1 MQVPGKNK
9 ILICAYD
16 ISGSMSGSP
25 TTALKMGAQLIGD
38 KYYGAEQRP
47 FEQFFTILYNHTI
60 DVSQSENHEQ
70 YKQKI
75 ESIRAGGG
83 TNFMNVFTYIQSLL
97 DANPNCEELCCIF
110 ITDGQDGYYSQNGR
124 DSREEYDEVSV
135 NIKSRPNL
143 KTKFLSVGFSRGH
156 DAVFMNRIANF
167 GTDIGNFIF
176 IDSYNQGW
184 QDNLQQSLLDSLEI
198 ALESSAKVKFAMA
211 NPPVGYE
218 QSVPAETQYVM
229 REEEE
234 VKDPQQE
241 NAESTVQIDTGAK
254 KQGDEDD
261 ILDILL
267 THQEVVKAEV
277 LSNTLV
283 LRLVTTTGE
292 TDLEVEF
299 ETQHD
304 PRPEILLQASLQF
317 AKTRLFKHIQDLQ
330 QKTRK
335 ERLEIYQLIK

>member
-1 MQVPGKNK
+1 M
-9 ILICAYD
+9 
-16 ISGSMSGSP
+16 
-25 TTALKMGAQLIGD
+25 
-38 KYYGAEQRP
+38 
-47 FEQFFTILYNHTI
+47 
-60 DVSQSENHEQ
+60 
-70 YKQKI
+70 
-75 ESIRAGGG
+75 
-83 TNFMNVFTYIQSLL
+83 
-97 DANPNCEELCCIF
+97 
-110 ITDGQDGYYSQNGR
+110 
-124 DSREEYDEVSV
+124 
-135 NIKSRPNL
+135 
-143 KTKFLSVGFSRGH
+143 
-156 DAVFMNRIANF
+156 
-167 GTDIGNFIF
+167 
-176 IDSYNQGW
+176 
-184 QDNLQQSLLDSLEI
+184 
-198 ALESSAKVKFAMA
+198 
-211 NPPVGYE
+211 
-218 QSVPAETQYVM
+218 
-229 REEEE
+229 
-234 VKDPQQE
+234 
-241 NAESTVQIDTGAK
+241 QIDTGAK

>member
-1 MQVPGKNK
+1 M
-9 ILICAYD
+9 
-16 ISGSMSGSP
+16 
-25 TTALKMGAQLIGD
+25 
-38 KYYGAEQRP
+38 
-47 FEQFFTILYNHTI
+47 
-60 DVSQSENHEQ
+60 
-70 YKQKI
+70 
-75 ESIRAGGG
+75 
-83 TNFMNVFTYIQSLL
+83 
-97 DANPNCEELCCIF
+97 
-110 ITDGQDGYYSQNGR
+110 
-124 DSREEYDEVSV
+124 SV